1 MSLDAL
7 LTIPNLISLMRAV
20 MGPIALVLLLENT
33 DSILAIALTFMLIA
47 ELSDFFD
54 GYIARRFDQDTEIG
68 RLLDPVCD
76 SIYRLSVFL
85 AFLAN
90 GWLPAWMFFI
100 IYARDLIVP
109 YLRTF
114 SRQVGH
120 TLEVRWSG
128 KAKAATQGLSQ
139 IVTVIIVLGFYSP
152 DIMSKEATIDL
163 VLGFATLVSVI
174 SLIDYTWAVIG
185 IRKSVSKT
193 SP

>member
-7 LTIPNLISLMRAV
+7 LTIPNLISLMRAL
-20 MGPIALVLLLENT
+20 MGPIALVLLLEKT
-33 DSILAIALTFMLIA
+33 QSALAIALVFMLIA

-54 GYIARRFDQDTEIG
+54 GYIARRFDQDSDIG
-68 RLLDPVCD
+68 KLLDPVCD

-128 KAKAATQGLSQ
+128 KAKAAAQGLSQ

-152 DIMSKEATIDL
+152 AIMSKETTIDL
-163 VLGFATLVSVI
+163 ALGLATLVSVA

-185 IRKSVSKT
+185 IRKSTAKT
-193 SP
+193 ES

>member
-1 MSLDAL
+1 
-7 LTIPNLISLMRAV
+7 
-20 MGPIALVLLLENT
+20 MGPIALILLLEKT
-33 DSILAIALTFMLIA
+33 DTTLGVALVFMLIA
-47 ELSDFFD
+47 EISDFFD
-54 GYIARRFDQDTEIG
+54 GYIARRFGQDSDIG
-68 RLLDPVCD
+68 KLLDPVCD

-128 KAKAATQGLSQ
+128 KAKAAAQGLSQ

-152 DIMSKEATIDL
+152 AIMSREATIDL
-163 VLGFATLVSVI
+163 VLGFATLVSLI

-185 IRKSVSKT
+185 IRKNLARPNT
-193 SP
+193 